1 MTQDQNSEDENAQPE
16 SDESKVV
23 AEGEDDGSEDSPEL
37 GISVG
42 VEEGNVVILFS
53 QRLTTIGMPPEAAEK
68 MANALLKHAADAR
81 AMRVKLENP

>member
-1 MTQDQNSEDENAQPE
+1 MTQDQNGEDGSEPE
-16 SDESKVV
+16 QTVV
-23 AEGEDDGSEDSPEL
+23 AKGEDDGSEDAPDL

-42 VEEGNVVILFS
+42 VEDGNVIIVFT
-53 QRLTTIGMPPEAAEK
+53 QRLTTLGMPPEAAEK